1 MYDEKQVLRF
11 VNNYKTKDLYLI
23 GNEMNKRIATGNYDF
38 ERTKFNVRYK
48 AINKSNLYQEVKS
61 ILEDRTIK
69 YFHKT
74 KANILNG
81 VTFTSVPEFFIIL
94 VLTFKENGKT
104 ILLRDKDNKIIYES
118 IKGNFLNNDQFW
130 Y

>member
-1 MYDEKQVLRF
+1 MYDGKQALRF

-48 AINKSNLYQEVKS
+48 VINKSNLYQEVKS

-74 KANILNG
+74 KANTLNG
-81 VTFTSVPEFFIIL
+81 VTFTSVPEFFMIL

>member
-1 MYDEKQVLRF
+1 MYDGKQVLRF

-23 GNEMNKRIATGNYDF
+23 GNEMNKRTATGNYDF

-74 KANILNG
+74 KTNILNG
-81 VTFTSVPEFFIIL
+81 VTFTSVPEFFMIL
-94 VLTFKENGKT
+94 GLPFK
-104 ILLRDKDNKIIYES
+104 
-118 IKGNFLNNDQFW
+118 
-130 Y
+130 

>member
-1 MYDEKQVLRF
+1 MYDGKQALRF

-74 KANILNG
+74 KANTLNG
-81 VTFTSVPEFFIIL
+81 VTFTSVPEFFMIL